1 MTAMMSQLM
10 ETLVLHPLLSVTSVA
25 SLATYMYYQRQVV
38 GRPRLHCK
46 PGTNF
51 HKLLDNI
58 TLFKEVYRPTLWCW
72 EARMQTILASVMR
85 RSIPD
90 IQYNREIFTFRD
102 GGQVGLDW
110 TCDQGDPDPSQ
121 PIVLIL
127 PGLTGS
133 SQSEYVKS
141 LVNVA
146 VCELGARCVV
156 FNFRG
161 RGGHTLQT
169 PRTYCA
175 ANSDDLKEILDHIN
189 HQYTKAPVVATG
201 ISLGGMILGNYLACM
216 GDSARSRLVGAMLVS
231 TCFDTFEGNRSLELP
246 GLNLMLNRHLAHCLV
261 DSIREVRH
269 LFESHRSVELDEVMT
284 SRTIREFDTT
294 FTAKVFGYS
303 SVEDYYTDAKLSPK
317 LGLIKVPTLALNAED
332 DPFQPGASIPT
343 GGAEESSHVAILTT
357 RRGGHIGFMEG
368 ILPTTCHYADRVF
381 KQYLAKVFSNIDV
394 LKTYK

>member
-1 MTAMMSQLM
+1 MAT
-10 ETLVLHPLLSVTSVA
+10 
-25 SLATYMYYQRQVV
+25 LATYVYYQTQVV
-38 GRPRLHCK
+38 ARPRLHCK
-46 PGTNF
+46 TGTKF
-51 HKLLDNI
+51 HHLLDRI
-58 TLFKEVYRPTLWCW
+58 TLFKEVYRPTFWCW

-102 GGQVGLDW
+102 GGQAGLDW
-110 TCDQGDPDPSQ
+110 TWDDQDDPDPHQ

-146 VCELGARCVV
+146 TKDIGARCVV

-161 RGGHTLQT
+161 RGGHQLQS

-175 ANSDDLKEILDHIN
+175 ANSDDLAEILDHIN
-189 HQYTKAPVVATG
+189 HHHTEAPVVATG
-201 ISLGGMILGNYLACM
+201 ISLGGMILGNYLASK
-216 GDSARSRLVGAMLVS
+216 GESARSRLVGAMLVS

-246 GLNLMLNRHLAHCLV
+246 GLNLMLNRHLAQCLV
-261 DSIREVRH
+261 ESIREVRH
-269 LFESHRSVELDEVMT
+269 LFESHRSLRLEEVMT

-294 FTAKVFGYS
+294 FTAKIFGYS
-303 SVEDYYTDAKLSPK
+303 SVEDYYLDAKLSPK
-317 LGLIKVPTLALNAED
+317 LGHIKVATLALNAED
-332 DPFQPGASIPT
+332 DPFQPGDSIPT
-343 GGAEESSHVAILTT
+343 GGAEGSSHVAILTT

-368 ILPTTCHYADRVF
+368 ALPTTCHYADRVF
-381 KQYLAKVFSNIDV
+381 AQYLTSVFSNLDL